1 MSKRISKM
9 LFSKER
15 VELGLV
21 DDLQSIL
28 NVFEKKLNPSFR
40 ELSKE
45 KSKLRDLGE
54 QAEKLLNKEEQNIA
68 QSLKQ
73 IEKAAND
80 LGVDVKSIN
89 DYQRVKALEKI
100 IPDMRIVFK
109 SVQ

>member
-15 VELGLV
+15 VELSLV

-68 QSLKQ
+68 QRLKR
-73 IEKAAND
+73 IEKAAN
-80 LGVDVKSIN
+80 N
-89 DYQRVKALEKI
+89 
-100 IPDMRIVFK
+100 
-109 SVQ
+109 

>member
-1 MSKRISKM
+1 M

-15 VELGLV
+15 VELALV

-28 NVFEKKLNPSFR
+28 NVFEKNLTQVFVSYQKKNQS
-40 ELSKE
+40 
-45 KSKLRDLGE
+45 LRDLGE

-80 LGVDVKSIN
+80 L
-89 DYQRVKALEKI
+89 
-100 IPDMRIVFK
+100 
-109 SVQ
+109 